1 MLAHRLIPL
10 CLLPSSNRNLYSS
23 RCLLARHCFFSHLLS
38 ASEHSL
44 NLREAARHPVSTD
57 LNVDTTVSGQL
68 LLLLFFSVCPC
79 MCMCVCVSLPFLCL
93 CLSVRLSPFSV
104 SVSLPL
110 ALPLSLL
117 SLSLSLSLS
126 PSPFSPPLS
135 FILTLSR
142 VNQRL
147 WRRRALHT
155 TATCVRRRQSGGSA
169 STPWTTCATCWTRDP
184 RRPRLFVSA
193 HFIPLHLTSIGVR
206 HLNPLPLFPRQH
218 AVIN

>member
-117 SLSLSLSLS
+117 SSA
-126 PSPFSPPLS
+126 F
-135 FILTLSR
+135 FYTHALTCQSKVVAEASAAHDR
-142 VNQRL
+142 DMRAATTKWWQRI
-147 WRRRALHT
+147 HT
-155 TATCVRRRQSGGSA
+155 LDDVCDVLDT
-169 STPWTTCATCWTRDP
+169 
-184 RRPRLFVSA
+184 
-193 HFIPLHLTSIGVR
+193 
-206 HLNPLPLFPRQH
+206 
-218 AVIN
+218 